1 MRKRAG
7 EVLFCFDMCRKSA
20 GTATAISDHDIFAS
34 FLEVGFGPFGHS
46 PPPHGRNLK
55 QYEDHPTKGLYI
67 QEGTVGLA

>member
-7 EVLFCFDMCRKSA
+7 EVQFSFDMCRKSA

-34 FLEVGFGPFGHS
+34 FLEVGFGHS
-46 PPPHGRNLK
+46 PSPHGRNLK